1 MCGHAT
7 LALGKWLVESGQVPA
22 IEPETRFFL
31 ELPCGLI
38 EVMCRVEKGAVTTA
52 AFDSVPA
59 FLSRADVSLD
69 VPGLGRVTFDLAYG
83 GAFYALRSE
92 EHTSELQ
99 SLMRLSYAVFC
110 LKNKKTTYST

>member
-52 AFDSVPA
+52 AFKSVPA
-59 FLSRADVSLD
+59 FLSRAEVSLG
-69 VPGLGRVTFDLAYG
+69 VSGLDWATTDLDYG
-83 GAFYALRSE
+83 GSFHATLAASRMGSPMLRRQSWGGSE
-92 EHTSELQ
+92 E
-99 SLMRLSYAVFC
+99 
-110 LKNKKTTYST
+110 

>member
-38 EVMCRVEKGAVTTA
+38 EVMCRVAHGAVTTA
-52 AFDSVPA
+52 AFNSVPA
-59 FLSRADVSLD
+59 FLRRADVS
-69 VPGLGRVTFDLAYG
+69 PEHSGLGRVTFDQTYGVSCSALMPASPLALPFSG
-83 GAFYALRSE
+83 LTL
-92 EHTSELQ
+92 HQ
-99 SLMRLSYAVFC
+99 MI
-110 LKNKKTTYST
+110 

>member
-31 ELPCGLI
+31 ELPFGLI

-52 AFDSVPA
+52 AFNSVPA

-83 GAFYALRSE
+83 GAFHAL
-92 EHTSELQ
+92 LPAC
-99 SLMRLSYAVFC
+99 RLGLPFFVTLLAQLVC
-110 LKNKKTTYST
+110 ASTDLPHPA